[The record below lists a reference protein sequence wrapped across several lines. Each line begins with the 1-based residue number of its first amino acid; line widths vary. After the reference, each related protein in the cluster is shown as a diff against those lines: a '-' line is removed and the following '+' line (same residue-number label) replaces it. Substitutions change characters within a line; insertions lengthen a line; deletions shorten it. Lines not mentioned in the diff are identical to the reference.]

1 MNNLFQFFTYLIFGK
16 RWIKWDML
24 QGFKM
29 SIFANE
35 MEIEMDK
42 DAFDRATA
50 RKAELETALKAL
62 EDSELTDPLT
72 LLSPEDQT
80 NEKAI
85 YDMKKKIKGER
96 EEQILTFRN
105 QIKQANTEIEI
116 ADGQLSKTYSIA
128 YSNRRKYD
136 FVRNYKIKATYADKH
151 K

>member
-1 MNNLFQFFTYLIFGK
+1 MNTFFQFVTYLIFGK

-42 DAFDRATA
+42 EKFDDATK
-50 RKAELETALKAL
+50 RKSELEESLKQLEESDLPDPKTLLPEDKQNDEKAL
-62 EDSELTDPLT
+62 
-72 LLSPEDQT
+72 
-80 NEKAI
+80 
-85 YDMKKKIKGER
+85 YDMKKTIEGER
-96 EEQILTFRN
+96 KEQIIIFKN
-105 QIKQANTEIEI
+105 QIKQANTEVEI

-136 FVRNYKIKATYADKH
+136 FVKNYKIKATYADK